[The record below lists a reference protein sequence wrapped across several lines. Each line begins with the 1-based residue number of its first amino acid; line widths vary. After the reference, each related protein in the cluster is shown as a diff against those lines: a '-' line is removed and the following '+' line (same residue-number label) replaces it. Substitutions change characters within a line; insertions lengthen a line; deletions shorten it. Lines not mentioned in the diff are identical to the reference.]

1 MPRSSSVASSETSD
15 GSSTAC
21 SAMIAITLS
30 LTLSAMT
37 LPSSDPVASLKV
49 SGRT

>member
-1 MPRSSSVASSETSD
+1 MVTSD

-21 SAMIAITLS
+21 SAMIAMTLS
-30 LTLSAMT
+30 LTLCAMT
-37 LPSSDPVASLKV
+37 FPVFASGASLKD